1 MFAAT
6 AAIADKF
13 TEENIIFRVVESEE
27 NSRVIADAVVDYAAP
42 TVHFISSDD
51 ENDVSVRIPHFVRFK
66 DKERRAV
73 LRVANDMNNK
83 FRFCKFSVNLEA
95 EAVTLEYDFPEGDD
109 NVAEGSV
116 EIFRRMLQIAE
127 EAYPEF
133 MKAIWGQAHEEEPNL
148 GNIVFHD
155 FEV

>member
-13 TEENIIFRVVESEE
+13 TEENIIFRVMESEE
-27 NSRVIADAVVDYAAP
+27 SCRIIADAVVDYAALS
-42 TVHFISSDD
+42 VHFISSDD

-66 DKERRAV
+66 DKERRDV
-73 LRVANDMNNK
+73 LRVANEMNNK
-83 FRFCKFSVNLEA
+83 FRFCKFSVNLET
-95 EAVTLEYDFPEGDD
+95 EAVTLEYDFPEQDD
-109 NVAEGSV
+109 NVAEGAV

-127 EAYPEF
+127 EAFPEF
-133 MKAIWGQAHEEEPNL
+133 MKAIWGKQHEEPDF
-148 GNIVFHD
+148 GKIVFHD